1 MPDDAMKPL
10 DPISDDDF
18 ERLLHQAVA
27 LPDAPPALLHRVRGL
42 WPAAPAG
49 GALQAAIRH
58 VAALL
63 SFDSWAAPAAAA
75 GVRAPRAAT
84 RHLLYSAEGRDI
96 DLRIAPSGASFALA
110 GQVLGPDEGGEVEL
124 ASATGAPARRAAVDA
139 LGEFRI
145 EDVGAGD
152 YGLTLR
158 LGGDEI
164 VLPTLHVGAPAM

>member
-1 MPDDAMKPL
+1 MHDDAMKPL
-10 DPISDDDF
+10 DQIPDDVF
-18 ERLLHQAVA
+18 ERLLRHAVA

-42 WPAAPAG
+42 WPAASAG
-49 GALQAAIRH
+49 GALQEAIRH

-63 SFDSWAAPAAAA
+63 NFDSWAPPAATA

-96 DLRIAPSGASFALA
+96 DLRIAPTGATFALT
-110 GQVLGPDEGGEVEL
+110 GQVLGPDESGEVEL
-124 ASATGAPARRAAVDA
+124 APTSGATVRRAAVDA

-145 EDVGAGD
+145 EEVGAGD
-152 YGLTLR
+152 YGVTLR

-164 VLPTLHVGAPAM
+164 VLPMLRVGASAM